1 MNFGASLRGRVA
13 GRWWLAVWC
22 AVLLVVVLVAV
33 FASTI
38 TSANPEVGHLSEAL
52 RSPSRAHWL
61 GTDALGRD
69 ELARLLYGAR
79 VALLAGFEAVLIG
92 LVIGVPLGLLSGYR
106 GGTFDYL
113 AMRAVEVMTSIPF
126 LVLAIALI
134 SVVGVGVVQAMVAVG
149 VIFSAITLRL
159 TRGEVLAAKE
169 QVYIRSAVV
178 VGAKQQRIL
187 VRHILPNVAP
197 ALIVQATLMF
207 ATAVI
212 AEAALSF
219 LGLGIQPPKPSW
231 GGMLADAQKTLR
243 SGPYLAL
250 PPGFMIIITALALNQ
265 IGDALRDMFSRKST
279 VLSDLAPVTRS
290 TATVPDV
297 TSDQPP
303 TALSTRGLSVSFPND
318 AGQMTDVVRGV
329 DLDVHPSEIVCIVG
343 ESGSGKS
350 LTALSL
356 LGLVPRPGVVAAES
370 IRVGE
375 RELTGARFREL
386 SAVRGHEVAYIFQEP
401 LAALNPAFTVGDQI
415 EEVMNLRHG
424 LSGDAARQ
432 RMIALLE
439 EVGIPRPADRLAAYP
454 HQLSGG
460 LAQRVM
466 IAMALAAEPSVL
478 IADEPTTALDVTIQA
493 QLLDVLRSLRDERGM
508 AILLITHDLGVVAD
522 LADRVAV
529 MYAGEIVEIGDVRE
543 VLRRPRHPYTEAL
556 LRAVPRN
563 EARAGMLPTI
573 PGRVAAPQSWSRACE
588 FASRC
593 GYATEIC
600 NMQPVPLVLSN
611 GHGVRCVHTEK
622 VVRNH
627 LHLIEAVDEQ
637 SA

>member
-1 MNFGASLRGRVA
+1 
-13 GRWWLAVWC
+13 
-22 AVLLVVVLVAV
+22 
-33 FASTI
+33 
-38 TSANPEVGHLSEAL
+38 
-52 RSPSRAHWL
+52 
-61 GTDALGRD
+61 
-69 ELARLLYGAR
+69 
-79 VALLAGFEAVLIG
+79 
-92 LVIGVPLGLLSGYR
+92 
-106 GGTFDYL
+106 
-113 AMRAVEVMTSIPF
+113 
-126 LVLAIALI
+126 
-134 SVVGVGVVQAMVAVG
+134 
-149 VIFSAITLRL
+149 
-159 TRGEVLAAKE
+159 
-169 QVYIRSAVV
+169 
-178 VGAKQQRIL
+178 
-187 VRHILPNVAP
+187 
-197 ALIVQATLMF
+197 
-207 ATAVI
+207 
-212 AEAALSF
+212 
-219 LGLGIQPPKPSW
+219 
-231 GGMLADAQKTLR
+231 
-243 SGPYLAL
+243 
-250 PPGFMIIITALALNQ
+250 
-265 IGDALRDMFSRKST
+265 
-279 VLSDLAPVTRS
+279 
-290 TATVPDV
+290 
-297 TSDQPP
+297 
-303 TALSTRGLSVSFPND
+303 
-318 AGQMTDVVRGV
+318 
-329 DLDVHPSEIVCIVG
+329 
-343 ESGSGKS
+343 
-350 LTALSL
+350 
-356 LGLVPRPGVVAAES
+356 
-370 IRVGE
+370 
-375 RELTGARFREL
+375 
-386 SAVRGHEVAYIFQEP
+386 
-401 LAALNPAFTVGDQI
+401 
-415 EEVMNLRHG
+415 
-424 LSGDAARQ
+424 
-432 RMIALLE
+432 MIALLE